1 MSHENR
7 LLSNAGPYFHEICWF
22 TKLEYVPSVDLIEWT
37 QIIIPATIPVSSDGL
52 ESWGRRR
59 I

>member
-1 MSHENR
+1 MKIGYCQTKGR
-7 LLSNAGPYFHEICWF
+7 IFMKLVWF
-22 TKLEYVPSVDLIEWT
+22 AQLEYVPSVDLIEWT

-52 ESWGRRR
+52 ESWRRRR